1 MAISADTR
9 VVRVS
14 GELFVSLQTIEQLAV
29 NMVFDDPAAWKI
41 EINTLKTLAKN
52 AREAARLENM

>member
-52 AREAARLENM
+52 AREAARLANM